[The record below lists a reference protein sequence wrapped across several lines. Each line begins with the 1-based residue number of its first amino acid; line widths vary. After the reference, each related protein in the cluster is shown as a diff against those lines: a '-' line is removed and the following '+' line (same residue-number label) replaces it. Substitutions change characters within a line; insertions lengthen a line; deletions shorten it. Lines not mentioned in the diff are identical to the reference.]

1 MKTIFR
7 SVWALV
13 VAASAFV
20 ACSDDD
26 LQTTSEPRYV
36 EMTVV
41 TSSEVDSS
49 APQSRTGFNPAT
61 GAVYWN
67 QSGEFLEV
75 FETAGT
81 KTTPKDS
88 AEGVVTDNGTKASF
102 GVSFP
107 ENTAATAFTYNA
119 IYPASAWVSGNDNT
133 DVAKLKVITPNTQSP
148 AETSF
153 DPAADLLIALPVTR
167 GIQPTEL
174 DMRFKRMVAIGKM
187 TIKSL
192 ASTDPITSI
201 VFTAPGKKVTGRS
214 YLNLSEGTAVEYGYQ
229 GQSNDNLTLTFAS
242 DRNFTTGNQTYFTC
256 FPFELTAGETF
267 SVTIKAGNKTFTKE
281 VTLGEGRS
289 LAFAAGASSTFTVNM
304 SGIEGVE
311 TKTLDGDYVI
321 VAKQNDVYYAMSS
334 EAEKTRLAAKTI
346 EYDGISEKFAT
357 TDATII
363 WKIAKDGDNY
373 TITNAE
379 KYLSWQGG
387 STNGATTSDSSYAL
401 SITPNDDGT
410 YKIGSVDNTQRI
422 LAKNNDPTL
431 GFAFYTTGSQ
441 TKDLL
446 LIKVGEDTR
455 IQLAAPLNL
464 MADATGNIVEVV
476 WDAVEGAENYT
487 VTCGDQSQTV
497 TTTDAEFTMQY
508 GKTYTVNVVANP
520 TDTENYKSSEA
531 ATVEVTTGEN
541 PNPTIASIKDMI
553 AWAEG
558 QNEALKTS
566 SNTSVS
572 VANYADG
579 YVEGYVAAAGANL
592 NKMLAVV
599 DNTGEPGTGIIVYGD
614 ANYTEANYPVGSK
627 VKIDLSKAT
636 IKNYNQLYEL
646 MDATVSVV
654 ANETAQIVV
663 PEITLETFN
672 SNAYMGMYVK
682 IKDVATQESG
692 VWNSGTSTV
701 NKILKDAAG
710 NTLTV
715 RIQGTAT
722 FKGDAYVAKTG
733 DILGVAQKYNT
744 TVQLFPN
751 SSSDVA
757 AFADTAPRFVSFDPS
772 VSFKF
777 EGETKTVNF
786 TTANLGNN
794 QVFAKIE
801 GEGAGQFTAGT
812 VGEGSVE
819 ITAAENTETV
829 AKSATL
835 TLYIAATEN
844 GEPLASVK
852 ITLSQAAKST
862 GEGPSVGTILWSED
876 WTGGAA
882 NDVPSKYAQTGT
894 TVYNGN
900 TVIYAE
906 SSTSTKLYN
915 EKLAGGTAPELLLS
929 KNKQTWTIT
938 GIPINGV
945 SKAMLTMKA
954 NYASRTQITYYLDDA
969 TTGTTING
977 ITATINNTSGAKNLK
992 IVITNTSGSNVRL
1005 DDIELKV
1012 AE

>member
-26 LQTTSEPRYV
+26 LRTTSEPRYV

-49 APQSRTGFNPAT
+49 APQSRTGFDPAT

-67 QSGEFLEV
+67 QSGEFLKV
-75 FETAGT
+75 FETANA
-81 KTTPKDS
+81 KTTAKDS
-88 AEGVVTDNGTKASF
+88 AEGIVTENGAKATF

-133 DVAKLKVITPNTQSP
+133 DVAKLKVITPDTQSP

-153 DPAADLLIALPVTR
+153 DPAADLLIALPVTS
-167 GIQPTEL
+167 GIQPSEL
-174 DMRFKRMVAIGKM
+174 DMRFKRMVAVGKM
-187 TIKSL
+187 TIKAL
-192 ASTDPITSI
+192 ASSDPITSI

-214 YLNLSEGTAVEYGYQ
+214 YLNLSEGTAEYRNQ

-242 DRNFTTGNQTYFTC
+242 DRNFTTDNRTYFTC
-256 FPFELTAGETF
+256 FPFELTAGDKF

-281 VTLGEGRS
+281 VALGEGRS
-289 LAFAAGASSTFTVNM
+289 LAFVAGASTTFTVNM

-334 EAEKTRLAAKTI
+334 EAEKARLAAKTI
-346 EYDGISEKFAT
+346 EYDGVSEKFAT

-422 LAKNNDPTL
+422 LAKNNDSTL
-431 GFAFYTTGSQ
+431 GFAFYTGSQ

-455 IQLAAPLNL
+455 TPLAKPLNL

-487 VTCGDQSQTV
+487 VTCGDLSQTV
-497 TTTDAEFTMQY
+497 TSTDAEFTMQY
-508 GKTYTVNVVANP
+508 GQTYTVSVVANP
-520 TDTENYKSSEA
+520 TDTKNYKSSEA
-531 ATVEVTTGEN
+531 ATVEVTTGKN

-558 QNEALKTS
+558 QNEALKTT

-614 ANYTEANYPVGSK
+614 ANYTETNYPVGSK

-692 VWNSGTSTV
+692 VWNSGSSTV

-757 AFADTAPRFVSFDPS
+757 AFADTAPRFVSFDTS

-812 VGEGSVE
+812 IGDGSVE

-844 GEPLASVK
+844 DEPLASAEV
-852 ITLSQAAKST
+852 TLSQAKKSEGGETETEITITKNT
-862 GEGPSVGTILWSED
+862 GLQASTTATAMDGNISYVNSAGNDYSDPMRIYANNTFTITASS
-876 WTGGAA
+876 G
-882 NDVPSKYAQTGT
+882 NIT
-894 TVYNGN
+894 TVIFSCN
-900 TVIYAE
+900 
-906 SSTSTKLYN
+906 SSTYATNASTATVTVDQGATVKASVTDKVTTY
-915 EKLAGGTAPELLLS
+915 
-929 KNKQTWTIT
+929 TIT
-938 GIPINGV
+938 G
-945 SKAMLTMKA
+945 
-954 NYASRTQITYYLDDA
+954 
-969 TTGTTING
+969 
-977 ITATINNTSGAKNLK
+977 NTSK
-992 IVITNTSGSNVRL
+992 IAIKPTKQVRVDAITVKYIN
-1005 DDIELKV
+1005 
-1012 AE
+1012 

>member
-20 ACSDDD
+20 ACSKDDS
-26 LQTTSEPRYV
+26 QNTNVTREV

-41 TSSEVDSS
+41 TASDLDSS
-49 APQSRTGFNPAT
+49 APQSRTGFDPAT

-153 DPAADLLIALPVTR
+153 DPAADLLIALPVTS
-167 GIQPTEL
+167 GIQPTKL

-214 YLNLSEGTAVEYGYQ
+214 YLNLSEGTAVEYGYAN
-229 GQSNDNLTLTFAS
+229 QSNDNLTLTFAS

-256 FPFELTAGETF
+256 FPFELTAGDKF

-334 EAEKTRLAAKTI
+334 EAEKARLAAKTI
-346 EYDGISEKFAT
+346 EYDGTAETVT
-357 TDATII
+357 TDDASIVWTIAT
-363 WKIAKDGDNY
+363 DGDNY
-373 TITNAE
+373 TISNAE

-431 GFAFYTTGSQ
+431 GFAFYTGSQ

-508 GKTYTVNVVANP
+508 GQTYTVSVVANP

-541 PNPTIASIKDMI
+541 PNP
-553 AWAEG
+553 G
-558 QNEALKTS
+558 QAIGELKAGDTGVIVKGA
-566 SNTSVS
+566 T
-572 VANYADG
+572 
-579 YVEGYVAAAGANL
+579 VAAVSTNGFIMQDATGAIFVYKPSTQPALGSTVNVSGDVASYNKGLQFSAGATVETTGTTEVTAPEATVVSAENITGL
-592 NKMLAVV
+592 MTVDAVV
-599 DNTGEPGTGIIVYGD
+599 
-614 ANYTEANYPVGSK
+614 
-627 VKIDLSKAT
+627 AT
-636 IKNYNQLYEL
+636 
-646 MDATVSVV
+646 
-654 ANETAQIVV
+654 
-663 PEITLETFN
+663 
-672 SNAYMGMYVK
+672 YVK
-682 IKDVATQESG
+682 IIGTLNISGSYYNITFPFDTTYQGSIYYPDATELNLAAYDQQTVEAEGWFFSISSG
-692 VWNSGTSTV
+692 KYLNFVVTKIAPDTSTPHISITKSPTQFSV
-701 NKILKDAAG
+701 DGGAQ
-710 NTLTV
+710 TV
-715 RIQGTAT
+715 EFTA
-722 FKGDAYVAKTG
+722 
-733 DILGVAQKYNT
+733 L
-744 TVQLFPN
+744 
-751 SSSDVA
+751 
-757 AFADTAPRFVSFDPS
+757 
-772 VSFKF
+772 
-777 EGETKTVNF
+777 
-786 TTANLGNN
+786 NLNGN

-819 ITAAENTETV
+819 ITAAKNTETV

-835 TLYIAATEN
+835 TLYIAATE
-844 GEPLASVK
+844 GGAALASAE

-954 NYASRTQITYYLDDA
+954 NNASRTQITYYLDDA